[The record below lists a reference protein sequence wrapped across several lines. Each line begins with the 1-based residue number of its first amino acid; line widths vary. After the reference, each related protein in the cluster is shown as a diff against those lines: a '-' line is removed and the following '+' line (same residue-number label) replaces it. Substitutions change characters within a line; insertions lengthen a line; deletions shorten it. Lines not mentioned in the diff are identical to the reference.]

1 VLIRAA
7 VADSARAQAR
17 TAAASTSSSDVIG
30 NLQITTGTAD
40 DVRGVEPLE
49 IAPVDKALRA
59 YPGCPQARWTTGRRG
74 PQADR
79 VARVIVSVGIDVVL
93 VDRFA
98 KALERT
104 PLLADRL
111 FTDSERMTSSGNPR
125 SAESLA
131 ARFAAKEAV
140 AKALGAPAGLRWHDC
155 EVVTDPDGRPW
166 LTVSGTVAA
175 VAAERGVSRWHLSL
189 SHDGGI
195 ASAMVVAEA

>member
-1 VLIRAA
+1 M
-7 VADSARAQAR
+7 
-17 TAAASTSSSDVIG
+17 
-30 NLQITTGTAD
+30 
-40 DVRGVEPLE
+40 
-49 IAPVDKALRA
+49 
-59 YPGCPQARWTTGRRG
+59 
-74 PQADR
+74 
-79 VARVIVSVGIDVVL
+79 IVSVGIDVVL

-98 KALERT
+98 RALDRT

-111 FTDSERMTSSGNPR
+111 FTEGERTTQSGNPR

-140 AKALGAPAGLRWHDC
+140 AKALGAPAGMRWHDC
-155 EVVTDPDGRPW
+155 EIVSDPDGRPW

-175 VAAERGVSRWHLSL
+175 VAADRGISRWHLSL